1 MNTTIQCDSVRDI
14 LKYRQKDMCA
24 FLAGIVFIC
33 NSMIS
38 GFLRWILPS
47 FSLRELMIS
56 FIING
61 ALAVF
66 SLIALYD
73 MRRYKKLQV
82 WPFYAFIFGSIVF
95 SVICHPEYGEWFH
108 HAEYNLSTWFFRLTA
123 PVFGLLF
130 FSLFTDKA
138 KLTTALVWGC
148 RLNVFWHIYEYIDYL
163 RRGFWYSYLGDG
175 TLAELS
181 YGLNYGYRA
190 VFCAVLF
197 WVLFQFNKKP
207 IDLIFSLIA
216 FVLSLVAGSRGPMIC
231 VAGGVIF
238 TFVAK
243 WRMSRSFNAKFFFA
257 LLALVLGFTLLI
269 TGVSILNAAVEGF
282 FDLMRRMDIQSRFI
296 QKLLDGTLSEDSG
309 RSEINRIAFD
319 MIRNGGIFGYGFY
332 GDRYVIG
339 QTWHYGYPHNIFLE
353 WLIEFGP
360 LLGGVFCL
368 LFMFNVVRMGIRV
381 IDPTWTF
388 LWILF
393 ISTNMKLIV
402 SDSFWYYWPFWG
414 LLSVLGLWNKEN
426 RSSPI
431 PKKGSSIIPVP

>member
-1 MNTTIQCDSVRDI
+1 
-14 LKYRQKDMCA
+14 
-24 FLAGIVFIC
+24 
-33 NSMIS
+33 
-38 GFLRWILPS
+38 
-47 FSLRELMIS
+47 
-56 FIING
+56 
-61 ALAVF
+61 
-66 SLIALYD
+66 
-73 MRRYKKLQV
+73 
-82 WPFYAFIFGSIVF
+82 
-95 SVICHPEYGEWFH
+95 
-108 HAEYNLSTWFFRLTA
+108 
-123 PVFGLLF
+123 
-130 FSLFTDKA
+130 
-138 KLTTALVWGC
+138 
-148 RLNVFWHIYEYIDYL
+148 
-163 RRGFWYSYLGDG
+163 
-175 TLAELS
+175 
-181 YGLNYGYRA
+181 
-190 VFCAVLF
+190 
-197 WVLFQFNKKP
+197 
-207 IDLIFSLIA
+207 
-216 FVLSLVAGSRGPMIC
+216 
-231 VAGGVIF
+231 
-238 TFVAK
+238 
-243 WRMSRSFNAKFFFA
+243 
-257 LLALVLGFTLLI
+257 
-269 TGVSILNAAVEGF
+269 LNAAVEGF